1 MVAGGGASVIYADTI
16 VALGSVSELA
26 NYGEYSGGPNETQTF
41 EYAKTII
48 DLMCKHPHPDG
59 KIFIIGGGIAN
70 FTNVADTFKGMIFL
84 IWQDF
89 HNLYL
94 QDFES
99 TIFTSNILFTNMT
112 VKELTFCLHEQ
123 LAQGFQLW
131 IFETIIIYLT
141 FIFFINFWLRQM
153 NIYKYVS

>member
-70 FTNVADTFKGMIFL
+70 FTNVADTFKGIIF
-84 IWQDF
+84 WF
-89 HNLYL
+89 HK
-94 QDFES
+94 
-99 TIFTSNILFTNMT
+99 IFS
-112 VKELTFCLHEQ
+112 
-123 LAQGFQLW
+123 
-131 IFETIIIYLT
+131 
-141 FIFFINFWLRQM
+141 IFFGKILISRKKFYSL
-153 NIYKYVS
+153 

>member
-70 FTNVADTFKGMIFL
+70 FTNVADTFKGMIIL
-84 IWQDF
+84 ISLDF

-99 TIFTSNILFTNMT
+99 MIFTSNILFTNMT
-112 VKELTFCLHEQ
+112 VKEFTLLP
-123 LAQGFQLW
+123 
-131 IFETIIIYLT
+131 
-141 FIFFINFWLRQM
+141 
-153 NIYKYVS
+153 S